1 MRPLAWAG
9 VLLLG
14 VMAAFAVSIW
24 LGSVALTPSEV
35 VTALTGGGDPNVQRI
50 VVELRAPRAALAI
63 LVGGGL
69 ALAGAV
75 FQALLRNPL
84 AEPYILGISG
94 GAATGAVLALSL
106 GLVAS
111 HSWALPAASFTG
123 ALLAIVLVMRVA
135 AAADDRVDVRVLL
148 LAGVVVGAFFSACIS
163 FVLSVSDAR
172 TVRSAVLW
180 MMGSLAGADWPTVA
194 TVTLY
199 TVPAAVLLAG
209 LARPLNLMAI
219 GEETAGYLGTNVE
232 RVKKTAYVVASLL
245 TAAGVAATGVIG
257 FVGAHRA
264 PRRTAGRRVRLPHA
278 ASALVP
284 CRSRVSYPGRRGGPG
299 RSCHP
304 PRYPSASSRR
314 SWECLYSSFCS
325 AAAWGAEAARV
336 TDESNALE
344 AVDLTVRLSWDGP
357 SRPERRVNGSPA
369 GILSMRSLVP
379 TDRESRRC
387 SEPYS
392 EWSPP

>member
-14 VMAAFAVSIW
+14 VLGAFALSIW

-35 VTALTGGGDPNVQRI
+35 VTALTGGGDPNVRRI
-50 VVELRAPRAALAI
+50 VLELRAPRATLAI

-148 LAGVVVGAFFSACIS
+148 LAGVVVGAFFTACIS

-180 MMGSLAGADWPTVA
+180 MMGSLAGTDWPTVA

-232 RVKKTAYVVASLL
+232 RVKKMAYVVASLL

-257 FVGAHRA
+257 FVGLIVPH
-264 PRRTAGRRVRLPHA
+264 GVRLVVGSDYRMLLPLSFLA
-278 ASALVP
+278 GAVFLTLADVVARTILSPTEVP
-284 CRSRVSYPGRRGGPG
+284 IGVITAFVGVPLFLILL
-299 RSCHP
+299 
-304 PRYPSASSRR
+304 RR
-314 SWECLYSSFCS
+314 SL
-325 AAAWGAEAARV
+325 
-336 TDESNALE
+336 
-344 AVDLTVRLSWDGP
+344 
-357 SRPERRVNGSPA
+357 GS
-369 GILSMRSLVP
+369 GGR
-379 TDRESRRC
+379 
-387 SEPYS
+387 
-392 EWSPP
+392 